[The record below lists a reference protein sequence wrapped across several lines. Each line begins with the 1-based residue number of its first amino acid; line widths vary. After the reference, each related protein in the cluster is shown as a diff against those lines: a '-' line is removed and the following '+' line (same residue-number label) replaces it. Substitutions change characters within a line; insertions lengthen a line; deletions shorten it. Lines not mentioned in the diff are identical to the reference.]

1 MPKDPLPLLSLACL
15 TLALTACAIGPNDQR
30 PAVPVPAAY
39 KEPPPASVR
48 EASAWKVA
56 QPHDGAPRGKWWEV
70 FGDPQLNALEEQV
83 DVSKQLLAVAAAQL
97 RGARAAVGVARA
109 ALGPTVTATSSVT
122 GARQSLN
129 RSGASSQPVDPYATR
144 ADSLLPL
151 AASYP
156 LDVWGQIHRNVEASL
171 ASAQAS
177 AADLETARL
186 SIDAML
192 ATVYFTLHG
201 LDAQKQLLDVTTA
214 ASETALQLTI
224 NRYNQGVGSQVEV
237 QQARTLLETPRAQ
250 AIDLGIQ
257 RAHFEHAMAIL
268 LGKPPAE
275 FSIPPAPMAGQ
286 PPVIPPGLPS
296 ELLERRPDM
305 AGAEWRMAAVNE
317 QIAIA
322 QAAFYPT
329 VTLASTIGLESTSL
343 STLFSWPSALWSFGA
358 SAAQTLFEGGRR
370 RAVTEQA
377 QTASDA
383 TVATYRQTVLR
394 AFQGVEDNL
403 AALRLLVEEALQ
415 QENAVKAAEAS
426 LLLAV
431 NRPKAGVTTY
441 LDVITAQSAA

>member
-1 MPKDPLPLLSLACL
+1 
-15 TLALTACAIGPNDQR
+15 
-30 PAVPVPAAY
+30 
-39 KEPPPASVR
+39 
-48 EASAWKVA
+48 
-56 QPHDGAPRGKWWEV
+56 
-70 FGDPQLNALEEQV
+70 LNALEEQV

-97 RGARAAVGVARA
+97 RGACAAVGVARA

-129 RSGASSQPVDPYATR
+129 CSGASSKPVDPYATR
-144 ADSLLPL
+144 ADYLLPL

-192 ATVYFTLHG
+192 ATAYFTLHG
-201 LDAQKQLLDVTTA
+201 LNAQKQLLDVTA
-214 ASETALQLTI
+214 AVFETALQLTI
-224 NRYNQGVGSQVEV
+224 NRYNQGIGSQVEV
-237 QQARTLLETPRAQ
+237 QQARTLLETTRAQ

-275 FSIPPAPMAGQ
+275 FSIPPAPIAGQ

-358 SAAQTLFEGGRR
+358 SAAQTLFEGGRPGR
-370 RAVTEQA
+370 
-377 QTASDA
+377 
-383 TVATYRQTVLR
+383 
-394 AFQGVEDNL
+394 
-403 AALRLLVEEALQ
+403 
-415 QENAVKAAEAS
+415 
-426 LLLAV
+426 
-431 NRPKAGVTTY
+431 
-441 LDVITAQSAA
+441 